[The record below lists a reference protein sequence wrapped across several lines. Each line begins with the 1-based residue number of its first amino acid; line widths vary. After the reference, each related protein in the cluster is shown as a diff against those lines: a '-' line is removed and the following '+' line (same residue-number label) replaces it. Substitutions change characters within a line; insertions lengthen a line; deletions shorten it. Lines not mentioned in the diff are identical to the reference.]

1 MDGYWWL
8 RSPGNDSYDAAYMD
22 NDGWGYGSG
31 DCVYNDSEAIR
42 PALRINLSSSV
53 WEAAGTVSTEPGA
66 IDPDQPTQT
75 PKPTDAPQATT
86 TPEVTK
92 TPEPTA
98 EPTKLPTPTNAPKV
112 TATPDVT
119 KTPEP
124 TAKPTSTPEPTKT
137 PEVTPTPSPSKAPV
151 ISATPTPTPALAND
165 STQTSDDKPQLKTI
179 KLSSVVCKRNT
190 TKISGKVSV
199 SGATVKIKVGG
210 KAYKKAT
217 VKGKKFTLKVAKL
230 KKKTK
235 VIIKVTNRGY
245 KSLSK
250 IYKVK

>member
-8 RSPGNDSYDAAYMD
+8 RSPGCSSKYAAYMYY
-22 NDGWGYGSG
+22 DGWGYGDG
-31 DCVYNDSEAIR
+31 DAVLYDYEAIR

-124 TAKPTSTPEPTKT
+124 TAKPTSTPEPTKI
-137 PEVTPTPSPSKAPV
+137 PEVTPTPSPAPSQAPV
-151 ISATPTPTPALAND
+151 ISATPTFAPVGDN
-165 STQTSDDKPQLKTI
+165 TQSAVDKVQLKTI
-179 KLSSVVCKRNT
+179 KLSSVICKRNT
-190 TKISGKVSV
+190 SKISGKVSV

>member
-8 RSPGNDSYDAAYMD
+8 RSPGNNSNNAANMN
-22 NDGWGYGSG
+22 NDGWGNYSG
-31 DCVYNDSEAIR
+31 YFVSFVGWAIR

-98 EPTKLPTPTNAPKV
+98 EPTKLPTPTNAPQV
-112 TATPDVT
+112 TSTPDV
-119 KTPEP
+119 
-124 TAKPTSTPEPTKT
+124 TKT
-137 PEVTPTPSPSKAPV
+137 PEVTPTPSPSPSQAPV
-151 ISATPTPTPALAND
+151 INATPTPAPVND
-165 STQTSDDKPQLKTI
+165 KIQSADDEAKLKTI

-190 TKISGKVSV
+190 SKISGKVSV

-235 VIIKVTNRGY
+235 VIIKCC
-245 KSLSK
+245 LPH
-250 IYKVK
+250 